1 MPLEVDGLRCDVEG
15 ASVVVPREVGS
26 CRVRARRMPVRRLV
40 GLRPLPAGVLQGDA
54 GAEGTSGSSRGWRLR
69 PSLDVPL
76 ISHRV
81 ELTTMNFRISLG
93 LGGVAG
99 ASRIYAH
106 LHAPTRTYTHLH
118 TPIHLRVRGVRS
130 MAAAFPTPLYA
141 PLALPCLSH
150 SSASLAL
157 PSCLPSSW
165 SPRLMSSQTPSPTPC
180 RGRP

>member
-54 GAEGTSGSSRGWRLR
+54 GAEGTSGSSRERRLR

-93 LGGVAG
+93 LGGHSYWLHALIENTRFSIRARVLFPTSRILFLTSRNSSYREPGSRAG
-99 ASRIYAH
+99 ACA
-106 LHAPTRTYTHLH
+106 
-118 TPIHLRVRGVRS
+118 RS
-130 MAAAFPTPLYA
+130 MA
-141 PLALPCLSH
+141 
-150 SSASLAL
+150 SASAPCELARMAGAGVLEIYRLAFHLSDL
-157 PSCLPSSW
+157 PA
-165 SPRLMSSQTPSPTPC
+165 
-180 RGRP
+180 